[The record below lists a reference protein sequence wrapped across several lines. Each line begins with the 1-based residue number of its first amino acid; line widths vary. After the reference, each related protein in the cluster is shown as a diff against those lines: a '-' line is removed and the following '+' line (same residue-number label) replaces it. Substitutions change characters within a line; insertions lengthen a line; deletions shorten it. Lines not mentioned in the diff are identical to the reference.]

1 MTGMPTIIKHQ
12 VLIKIVDQDVEEIMT
27 YVEVCDHIE
36 AMIESENTGDNSLY
50 TFKEIIGHQGPLTP
64 SSPEWKGSIYNVH
77 TLWEDNTKTWEPL
90 GVMATDDPITCANMQ
105 WKMTY

>member
-1 MTGMPTIIKHQ
+1 
-12 VLIKIVDQDVEEIMT
+12 MT

-36 AMIESENTGDNSLY
+36 AMIEAENNGDRSLF

-90 GVMATDDPITCANMQ
+90 G
-105 WKMTY
+105 